1 MNEKN
6 NNFPIRVLHVMGIMN
21 RGGAETMIMNLYRK
35 INRSKVQ
42 FDFVE
47 NSFERAAYDD
57 EIEALGGKIY
67 RCPHF
72 NGKNYFQYKKWWKEF
87 FKQHKDEYGIVHG
100 HIGSTAAIYLK
111 EAKRNGLFTIAH
123 SHSSGFTFSVG
134 SILYRVLAYNTRNI
148 ADYFFACSDS
158 AGRDRFG
165 KGIVSKSN
173 YRVLNNAI
181 DTDLFKY
188 DVKIRNEVRKELLL
202 ENSYVV
208 GHIGRFETVKNH
220 KFIIEVFKC
229 IKNKENKN
237 YKLLLVGE
245 GILKRDIENYA
256 KELGV
261 EDDVI
266 FTGMRTD
273 VNRLIQAMD
282 VFIFP
287 SLYEGLPVTLVEV
300 QTSGLPCVISDKIPS
315 ESIITKELVTV
326 KSLGDSPDE
335 WADQIIGRLGEKRVS
350 RVDEITTN
358 GYDISKT
365 SKELMDFYLHIGINY
380 E

>member
-1 MNEKN
+1 MSE
-6 NNFPIRVLHVMGIMN
+6 PIIRVLQVTGIMN

-35 INRSKVQ
+35 IDRTKIQ
-42 FDFVE
+42 FDFIE
-47 NSFERAAYDD
+47 NSLERAAYDD
-57 EIEALGGKIY
+57 EIESLGGKIF

-72 NGKNYFQYKKWWKEF
+72 KGKNYFQYKKWWKEF
-87 FKQHKDEYGIVHG
+87 FNQHKTEYGIIHG

-123 SHSSGFTFSVG
+123 SHSSGFSLSLG
-134 SILYRVLAYNTRNI
+134 SILYRLLSYNTRNI

-165 KGIVSKSN
+165 KNIVNKSN

-188 DVKIRNEVRKELLL
+188 DVKTRNEVRKEFSL
-202 ENSYVV
+202 ENSYVI
-208 GHIGRFETVKNH
+208 GHIGRFEPVKNH
-220 KFIIEVFKC
+220 RFIIKVFKQ
-229 IKNKENKN
+229 IRKIDKRDF
-237 YKLLLVGE
+237 KLLLVGE
-245 GILKRDIENYA
+245 GILKSDIEDYA
-256 KELGV
+256 NELGV
-261 EDDVI
+261 ADDVV

-282 VFIFP
+282 IFIFP

-300 QTSGLPCVISDKIPS
+300 QSSGLPCVISDKVPS
-315 ESIITKELVTV
+315 ESIMTKDLVTV
-326 KSLGDSPDE
+326 KRLDESSEE
-335 WADQIIGRLGEKRVS
+335 WAEHIIKRTGEERVS
-350 RVDEITTN
+350 RTDDIIAK

-365 SKELMDFYLHIGINY
+365 SKELMDFYMNIGINH

>member
-1 MNEKN
+1 M
-6 NNFPIRVLHVMGIMN
+6 
-21 RGGAETMIMNLYRK
+21 
-35 INRSKVQ
+35 
-42 FDFVE
+42 
-47 NSFERAAYDD
+47 
-57 EIEALGGKIY
+57 
-67 RCPHF
+67 
-72 NGKNYFQYKKWWKEF
+72 
-87 FKQHKDEYGIVHG
+87 
-100 HIGSTAAIYLK
+100 
-111 EAKRNGLFTIAH
+111 
-123 SHSSGFTFSVG
+123 SS
-134 SILYRVLAYNTRNI
+134 
-148 ADYFFACSDS
+148 D
-158 AGRDRFG
+158 
-165 KGIVSKSN
+165 KS
-173 YRVLNNAI
+173 
-181 DTDLFKY
+181 
-188 DVKIRNEVRKELLL
+188 
-202 ENSYVV
+202 
-208 GHIGRFETVKNH
+208 
-220 KFIIEVFKC
+220 
-229 IKNKENKN
+229 
-237 YKLLLVGE
+237 
-245 GILKRDIENYA
+245 A

>member
-1 MNEKN
+1 MSE
-6 NNFPIRVLHVMGIMN
+6 PIIRVLQVTGIMN

-35 INRSKVQ
+35 IDRTKIQ
-42 FDFVE
+42 FDFIE
-47 NSFERAAYDD
+47 NSLERAAYDD
-57 EIEALGGKIY
+57 EIESLGGKIY

-72 NGKNYFQYKKWWKEF
+72 NGKNYLQYKKWWKEF
-87 FKQHKDEYGIVHG
+87 FNQHKTEYGIIHG
-100 HIGSTAAIYLK
+100 HIGSTAAVYLK

-123 SHSSGFTFSVG
+123 SHSSGFSLSLG
-134 SILYRVLAYNTRNI
+134 SILYRLLSYNTRNI

-165 KGIVSKSN
+165 KNIVNKSN

-188 DVKIRNEVRKELLL
+188 DVKARNEVRNELSLV
-202 ENSYVV
+202 NSYVI
-208 GHIGRFETVKNH
+208 GHIGRFEPVKNH
-220 KFIIEVFKC
+220 RFIIKVFKQ
-229 IKNKENKN
+229 IKKIDKRDF
-237 YKLLLVGE
+237 KLLLVGE
-245 GILKRDIENYA
+245 GILKSDIEDYA
-256 KELGV
+256 NELGIA
-261 EDDVI
+261 DDVV

-282 VFIFP
+282 IFIFP

-300 QTSGLPCVISDKIPS
+300 QSSGLPCVISDKVPS
-315 ESIITKELVTV
+315 ESIMTKDLVTV
-326 KSLGDSPDE
+326 KRLDESSEE
-335 WADQIIGRLGEKRVS
+335 WAEHIIKRTGEERVS
-350 RVDEITTN
+350 RTDDIIAK

-365 SKELMDFYLHIGINY
+365 SKELMDFYMNIGINH

>member
-87 FKQHKDEYGIVHG
+87 FKQHQDEYGIVHG

-245 GILKRDIENYA
+245 GILKRD
-256 KELGV
+256 
-261 EDDVI
+261 
-266 FTGMRTD
+266 
-273 VNRLIQAMD
+273 MD

>member
-1 MNEKN
+1 M
-6 NNFPIRVLHVMGIMN
+6 
-21 RGGAETMIMNLYRK
+21 
-35 INRSKVQ
+35 
-42 FDFVE
+42 
-47 NSFERAAYDD
+47 
-57 EIEALGGKIY
+57 
-67 RCPHF
+67 
-72 NGKNYFQYKKWWKEF
+72 
-87 FKQHKDEYGIVHG
+87 
-100 HIGSTAAIYLK
+100 
-111 EAKRNGLFTIAH
+111 
-123 SHSSGFTFSVG
+123 SS
-134 SILYRVLAYNTRNI
+134 
-148 ADYFFACSDS
+148 D
-158 AGRDRFG
+158 
-165 KGIVSKSN
+165 KS
-173 YRVLNNAI
+173 
-181 DTDLFKY
+181 
-188 DVKIRNEVRKELLL
+188 
-202 ENSYVV
+202 
-208 GHIGRFETVKNH
+208 
-220 KFIIEVFKC
+220 
-229 IKNKENKN
+229 
-237 YKLLLVGE
+237 
-245 GILKRDIENYA
+245 A

-300 QTSGLPCVISDKIPS
+300 QTSGLPCVISDKIPC